1 MGGSTDPFPSRPPV
15 RGRLGGLA
23 GPMSATTNSP
33 RGIADIPMIGLA
45 HGSRHPD
52 VAAALADL
60 MAAAGELAG
69 VSADPAF
76 LDLTEPDL
84 EHAAA
89 RLAAHGVQRAV
100 VVPLLFTPAYHA
112 TIDTPQAVRS
122 AEASSG
128 VALAVADIIGTG
140 DGVLQLLQDSAAS
153 AGIDGSCSILLYAV
167 GSAREAANAAVRDLA
182 ARLAAVRSR
191 PALAAFGTMDP
202 RPEVVVAELPEPIA
216 VVPLF
221 LSPGLLLDSMA
232 VLAARHDWPMAKP
245 IGAAAAPL
253 VVDRYRTAVDDAG
266 WR

>member
-1 MGGSTDPFPSRPPV
+1 
-15 RGRLGGLA
+15 
-23 GPMSATTNSP
+23 MSATTNSP

-89 RLAAHGVQRAV
+89 RLAADGVQRAV

-140 DGVLQLLQDSAAS
+140 DGVLQLLQDSAVS

-167 GSAREAANAAVRDLA
+167 GSAREAAN
-182 ARLAAVRSR
+182 AAVRSR

-232 VLAARHDWPMAKP
+232 VLAARHDWPMAGP

>member
-1 MGGSTDPFPSRPPV
+1 
-15 RGRLGGLA
+15 
-23 GPMSATTNSP
+23 MSATTSSP
-33 RGIADIPMIGLA
+33 PGIDEIPMIGLA

-52 VAAALADL
+52 VAAALTDL

-69 VSADPAF
+69 VRAHPAF

-84 EHAAA
+84 EQVAAG
-89 RLAAHGVQRAV
+89 LAADRVQQAV

-112 TIDTPQAVRS
+112 TIDAPQAVRA
-122 AEASSG
+122 AEAGSG

-140 DGVLQLLQDSAAS
+140 DDVLQLLQASATS

-167 GSAREAANAAVRDLA
+167 GSASEAANAAVRDLA
-182 ARLAAVRSR
+182 SRLAAVRSR
-191 PALAAFGTMDP
+191 PALVAFGTMDP
-202 RPEVVVAELPEPIA
+202 RPEAVLPLLPEPIA

-221 LSPGLLLDSMA
+221 LSPGLLLDPMA
-232 VLAARHDWPMAKP
+232 ELAARRGWPMAGP

-253 VVDRYRTAVDDAG
+253 VVDRYRIAVDSTG

>member
-1 MGGSTDPFPSRPPV
+1 MSTTS
-15 RGRLGGLA
+15 
-23 GPMSATTNSP
+23 SP
-33 RGIADIPMIGLA
+33 RGVAEIPMIGLA
-45 HGSRHPD
+45 HGSRQPD
-52 VAAALADL
+52 VAGALADL

-69 VSADPAF
+69 VGGHPAF

-84 EHAAA
+84 EQAAA
-89 RLAAHGVQRAV
+89 ELAAAGVQRAV

-112 TIDTPQAVRS
+112 TIDTPQAVRA
-122 AEASSG
+122 AEARSG

-140 DGVLQLLQDSAAS
+140 DDVLQLLQDSAAA

-202 RPEVVVAELPEPIA
+202 RPGAVVAQLPEPIA

-221 LSPGLLLDSMA
+221 LSPGLLLDPMA
-232 VLAARHDWPMAKP
+232 ELAARRGWPMAKP

-253 VVDRYRTAVDDAG
+253 VVDRYRTARDSTG

>member
-1 MGGSTDPFPSRPPV
+1 MSDTTSTPP
-15 RGRLGGLA
+15 
-23 GPMSATTNSP
+23 
-33 RGIADIPMIGLA
+33 GIAEIPMIGLA

-52 VAAALADL
+52 VAAALTDL

-69 VSADPAF
+69 VGAHPAF

-84 EHAAA
+84 EQAAA
-89 RLAAHGVQRAV
+89 ELAADGVRRAV

-112 TIDTPQAVRS
+112 TIDTPQAVRA
-122 AEASSG
+122 AEARSG
-128 VALAVADIIGTG
+128 VALVVADIIGTG
-140 DGVLQLLQDSAAS
+140 DDVLQLLQASAAS

-167 GSAREAANAAVRDLA
+167 GSASEVANAAVRDLA
-182 ARLAAVRSR
+182 ARLAALRSR

-202 RPEVVVAELPEPIA
+202 RPEAVLAELPEPIA

-221 LSPGLLLDSMA
+221 LSPGLLLDPMTR
-232 VLAARHDWPMAKP
+232 LAARRGWPMARP

-253 VVDRYRTAVDDAG
+253 VVDRYRTARDSTG

>member
-1 MGGSTDPFPSRPPV
+1 MSDTTKSAR
-15 RGRLGGLA
+15 GLA
-23 GPMSATTNSP
+23 E
-33 RGIADIPMIGLA
+33 IPMIGLA

-52 VAAALADL
+52 VATALADL

-69 VSADPAF
+69 VGAHSAF

-84 EHAAA
+84 DHASAG
-89 RLAAHGVQRAV
+89 LAAKGVRRAV

-112 TIDTPQAVRS
+112 TIDAPQSIRA
-122 AEASSG
+122 AEAGSG

-140 DGVLQLLQDSAAS
+140 DDVLQLLQASAAS
-153 AGIDGSCSILLYAV
+153 AGIDESCSILLYAV
-167 GSAREAANAAVRDLA
+167 GSARESANAAVRDVA

-191 PALAAFGTMDP
+191 PALAAFGTMEP
-202 RPEVVVAELPEPIA
+202 RPEAVIPQLPEPIA

-221 LSPGLLLDSMA
+221 LAPGLLLNPVA
-232 VLAARHDWPMAKP
+232 ELAARRGWPMAGP

-253 VVDRYRTAVDDAG
+253 VVDRYRTALDNAG